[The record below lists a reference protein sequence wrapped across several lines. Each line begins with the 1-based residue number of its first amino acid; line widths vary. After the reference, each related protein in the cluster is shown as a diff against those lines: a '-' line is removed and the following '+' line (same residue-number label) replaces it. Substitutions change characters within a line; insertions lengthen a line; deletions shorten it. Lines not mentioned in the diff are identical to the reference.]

1 MPGTNLYLPHSI
13 NFPSGTD
20 LTQLDDLSPEFA
32 LEAFRVHSASEVTQ
46 GFSGSMSTRPV
57 LSMATTQVKDVLDQM
72 DQDGIAKAFSA
83 SNVDLEYR
91 LVNSLTGRA
100 ALAATS
106 NIRARLANSLF
117 CLNSISARIGSLAT
131 ASFTLLPVS
140 ADGTTAPMVV
150 STGVAISATSAV
162 QAVFEVG
169 PVSINGSAI
178 CVQGWDYSSNIS
190 MIERRCSGSPY
201 LEYAAVER
209 AFHVFDIDVDDIGA
223 VMSHVPAGTNV
234 TSFTAYLRKKSQGGI
249 NVADAT
255 AQHIS
260 ITGSVG
266 AIRPINPRRVQVELH
281 AITVSTTTAIS

>member
-1 MPGTNLYLPHSI
+1 MPGTSLYLPHSI
-13 NFPSGTD
+13 NFPTGVD
-20 LTQLDDLSPEFA
+20 LTQLDDLNPDFA
-32 LEAFRVHSASEVTQ
+32 LEAFRVHSASEVTA
-46 GFSGSMSTRPV
+46 GFTGSMSTRPV
-57 LSMATTQVKDVLDQM
+57 LSMATTQIKDVIDKLDQ
-72 DQDGIAKAFSA
+72 DYIAKAYSA
-83 SNVDLEYR
+83 ANIDLEWR
-91 LVNSLTGRA
+91 LVSSLTGRA
-100 ALAATS
+100 AIAATS
-106 NIRARLANSLF
+106 NVRARMANSLL
-117 CLNSISARIGSLAT
+117 CLNSISARIGQLAT

-140 ADGTTAPMVV
+140 GDGTTAPMVI

-178 CVQGWDYSSNIS
+178 CVQGWDYNSNIS

-209 AFHVFDIDVDDIGA
+209 AFHVIDIDVDDVTA
-223 VMSHVPAGTNV
+223 VLSHVPAGTNV
-234 TSFTAYLRKKSQGGI
+234 SSFTAYLRKKSQGGI

-255 AQHIS
+255 GQHIS

-281 AITVSTTTAIS
+281 SIVTSTAATIS

>member
-1 MPGTNLYLPHSI
+1 MPTNLFIPHAI
-13 NFPSGTD
+13 NFPVGGVD
-20 LTQLDDLSPEFA
+20 LTQLDDLNPDFA
-32 LEAFRVHSASEVTQ
+32 LEAFRVHSASEVTPS
-46 GFSGSMSTRPV
+46 FTGSMSTRPV
-57 LSMATTQVKDVLDQM
+57 LSMATTQVKDVLDKL
-72 DQDGIAKAFSA
+72 DLDYIAKAYSA
-83 SNVDLEYR
+83 SNIDLEFR
-91 LVNSLTGRA
+91 RVDSLTGRVA
-100 ALAATS
+100 IGASS
-106 NIRARLANSLF
+106 NVRARMANSLM
-117 CLNSISARIGSLAT
+117 CLNSISARIGQLAT

-169 PVSINGSAI
+169 PVSINGTTV
-178 CVQGWDYSSNIS
+178 CVQGWDYNSNIS

-209 AFHVFDIDVDDIGA
+209 AFHVFDVDVEDITQ
-223 VMSHVPAGTNV
+223 VMTHVPAGTNLS
-234 TSFTAYLRKKSQGGI
+234 SFTAYLRCKSQGGI

-266 AIRPINPRRVQVELH
+266 AIRPVNPRRVQVELH
-281 AITVSTTTAIS
+281 SIVTSTSATIS